1 MPHNIVLEN
10 EKYKKLNRNTF
21 ASYGSYEM
29 VQAKL
34 ETHYT
39 QKKLS
44 YIKFARGKD
53 GANKCKLR
61 GIPQV
66 DWPGSG
72 LHHLWF

>member
-1 MPHNIVLEN
+1 MPHNIVIEN

-39 QKKLS
+39 KKIELHQICS
-44 YIKFARGKD
+44 KKRW
-53 GANKCKLR
+53 CK
-61 GIPQV
+61 
-66 DWPGSG
+66 
-72 LHHLWF
+72 